1 MPVSYNIFNTYSN
14 SGILPVTLGTGTGP
28 AGNYWN
34 SGNDYNDPALG
45 IGQAT
50 SGPSTTNLLP
60 PLDVG
65 PGGITQNTY
74 GDGPGNGYNQ
84 PPPQSSHGVPFNW
97 YGSTTFPL
105 IGTDATGPSTTNWLP
120 PLTTGPGGI
129 TQNTYGYGH
138 GNDYNQP
145 LPQSSNT
152 PGPLGN
158 TYFFG
163 NDYNDPALG
172 VGTDTSGPDTTNLDP
187 PLNTGPDGITQN
199 TYGYGNDY
207 DDPNTPVGTDTEGPT
222 TLPYNAPLN
231 LGPGG
236 ITQNTFGLGNKYTLN
251 NPDYIPPNLAD
262 TFTGISTNTDPI
274 TGKDLGIMAGIG
286 LASMVGGGTIAAG
299 LLNKNG
305 KQTSPF
311 RVLRKDQL
319 RLDGEGIGDDF
330 KADPTLQQ
338 LPYQD
343 FRSRIDG
350 VLMLDGT
357 SAAIRSA
364 TGGGFDSQLG
374 NFITAAGYA
383 AASAT
388 IGGAYKLFNL
398 ESTYGFGKH
407 GSRDNFSKYD
417 FTARSNVATR
427 WNVNKKRWM
436 PAWLP
441 GGGNLAGLNP
451 AEAANEFLGD
461 KVSVIDFGKRN
472 LKQIYRWKPTTAF
485 SETTLGSIIPTGN
498 TRDLVKFYFTGPK
511 LHASSTEKDDVLVFR
526 AIISSMT
533 DSFNASW
540 SPVQYIGRG
549 DPNYTYTGYSRS
561 FDLNFTVYATDRDEM
576 KPMYRKLNYL
586 ASYTAPE
593 YSSETLALKAPWL
606 RITVGDLLIHQPV
619 ILTSVYYTFVDAE
632 TTWETN
638 IVKDPQMMQAPLK
651 VEVSLQFNVI
661 TDYLPQKGGR
671 LYTLASEFNKEGQ
684 PIQGNNDWLSDQENH
699 VGNKDKSDTKTGG
712 GFFKREKQPWADFR
726 KKLKGTETVKDP
738 IK

>member
-34 SGNDYNDPALG
+34 SGNDYNDPLLG
-45 IGQAT
+45 VGQAT

-60 PLDVG
+60 PLD
-65 PGGITQNTY
+65 
-74 GDGPGNGYNQ
+74 
-84 PPPQSSHGVPFNW
+84 
-97 YGSTTFPL
+97 
-105 IGTDATGPSTTNWLP
+105 A
-120 PLTTGPGGI
+120 GPGGI
-129 TQNTYGYGH
+129 TQNTYGYGLN
-138 GNDYNQP
+138 NDYDAPNA
-145 LPQSSNT
+145 QSSNAS
-152 PGPLGN
+152 GPVNLITLAQN
-158 TYFFG
+158 TYGYG

-172 VGTDTSGPDTTNLDP
+172 IGQDPSGPDTTNLDPPLNTGPDGITQNTYGYGNDYDDPALGIGTDTSGPDTTNLDP

-274 TGKDLGIMAGIG
+274 TGEDLAITAGIG
-286 LASMVGGGTIAAG
+286 LASMVSGGTIAAG

-364 TGGGFDSQLG
+364 FGGGFDSQLG
-374 NFITAAGYA
+374 NFITAAGYV

-427 WNVNKKRWM
+427 WNVSKKRWM

-441 GGGNLAGLNP
+441 GGGNIAGFNP

-461 KVSVIDFGKRN
+461 KVSVIDFGKRK
-472 LKQIYRWKPTTAF
+472 LTQIYRWKPPTAF

-511 LHASSTEKDDVLVFR
+511 LHASSREKDDVLVFR

-671 LYTLASEFNKEGQ
+671 LYTLASEFDKEGQ
-684 PIQGNNDWLSDQENH
+684 PIRGNNDWLSDQENYPISS
-699 VGNKDKSDTKTGG
+699 GGENTSTEGDEG
-712 GFFKREKQPWADFR
+712 GFFKREKQSWSDFKEEF
-726 KKLKGTETVKDP
+726 KKNVTTKK
-738 IK
+738 